1 VIDKTVADRLVQA
14 PGEALGASSYIEAPA
29 REIAAEARNSAGEAQ
44 APFSSVVPAIIGSAL
59 LMQTLNATVLANALP
74 TMARSFHEDPV
85 HLNTAITVYLLASA
99 IFLPVSGWAADRFGA
114 RRIFVFAIVA
124 YAAACAGCGIAQSL
138 PQLLGARFLEGAAG
152 AMMGPVGRLVL
163 LRSTPKHNLVRAM
176 SVLVMPALLGPVIGP
191 PIGGA
196 IVTYGSWRWIFFFNL
211 PIAAVGVA
219 LVLRFIQD
227 VREHN
232 PPPLDWPGLILTGLG
247 MAAVVYG
254 FENIGRG
261 PLPPWAVATLMAGG
275 AVLLA
280 IYAWHA
286 ARTEHAILDLKL
298 LKIRTFA
305 ASVVG
310 GAFMR
315 MGMGAT
321 PFMLALLLQIAF
333 GLSAFQAGMMTF
345 ASAAAALVMK
355 TCAPPILARFGFR
368 TTLSVNA
375 VVVAVFFMAYAL
387 FRPDTP
393 HWLIYA
399 VLLGGGFFRSLQFTS
414 LNGLAFADIDHVQ
427 MSRASTMS
435 TMGQQLSQ
443 SIGIGLAAVLLHL
456 SLAHAH
462 VRHLTAPIIAPAF
475 IVIGVVALVP
485 LLFFLPLPQDAGDE
499 LHGRARQAGRRRSP
513 LRRARDH

>member
-1 VIDKTVADRLVQA
+1 VAGSVV
-14 PGEALGASSYIEAPA
+14 EAVAVG
-29 REIAAEARNSAGEAQ
+29 RAENPPETQ

-74 TMARSFHEDPV
+74 TMAKALHQDPI

-99 IFLPVSGWAADRFGA
+99 IFLPISGWAADRFGA

-124 YAAACAGCGIAQSL
+124 YAAACAGCGIAHSL
-138 PQLLGARFLEGAAG
+138 TQLLIARFLEGAAG

-196 IVTYGSWRWIFFFNL
+196 IVTFGSWRWIFFFNL
-211 PIAAVGVA
+211 PIAALGVV
-219 LVLRFIQD
+219 LVLRFIED
-227 VREHN
+227 VREQGAQ
-232 PPPLDWPGLILTGLG
+232 PLDWVGLILTGVG
-247 MAAVVYG
+247 MAAVVWG

-261 PLPPWAVATLMAGG
+261 PLPGWAVAVMMTSG
-275 AVLLA
+275 AALLA

-286 ARTEHAILDLKL
+286 GRTDHAILDLRL
-298 LKIRTFA
+298 LKIRTFT
-305 ASVVG
+305 ASVIG
-310 GAFMR
+310 GGFMR

-321 PFMLALLLQIAF
+321 PFLLALLLQIAF

-368 TTLSVNA
+368 TTLCVNA
-375 VVVAVFFMAYAL
+375 VIVSVFFMGYAL

-414 LNGLAFADIDHVQ
+414 LNGLAFADIDHAQ

-443 SIGIGLAAVLLHL
+443 SIGIGMAAVLLHL
-456 SLAHAH
+456 SLKHAH
-462 VRHLTAPIIAPAF
+462 THHLTADIIAPTF
-475 IVIGVVALVP
+475 IVIGVVALLP
-485 LLFFLPLPQDAGDE
+485 LLFFLPLPRDAGAE
-499 LHGRARQAGRRRSP
+499 LHGPQRTRRVRG
-513 LRRARDH
+513 A